1 MTITNKI
8 ITKNPYNRPGKA
20 SKPVRICVHYTG
32 QAGTGAD
39 RLALF
44 YANVAA
50 GMFPDK
56 PQNWTST
63 QYIVGLNGEVIRI
76 VPDNEIAY
84 AAANKNYGTI
94 HIEVCYKQSSGEFEQ
109 ASKAALRELVQYLM
123 KKYSIP
129 ADKVVRHY
137 DLTGKYCPYYYVD
150 ETRWAALH
158 EYITAPE
165 QKPSTLYR
173 VQVGAFS
180 SRENAENYM
189 KQVKAAGF
197 NAFIVEAKPGKLY
210 RVQVGAFTIKS
221 NAEAYMKKI
230 KAEGFPAFIVEVQ
243 NG

>member
-1 MTITNKI
+1 MTITEKI
-8 ITKNPYNRPGKA
+8 IPENKYNRPGKT

-39 RLALF
+39 RTALF

-63 QYIVGLNGEVIRI
+63 QYIVGLNGEVVRI
-76 VPDNEIAY
+76 IPDNEIAY

-109 ASKAALRELVQYLM
+109 ASKTALRELVQYLM
-123 KKYSIP
+123 KKYGIP
-129 ADKVVRHY
+129 ADKVLRHY

-165 QKPSTLYR
+165 KKPSTLYR
-173 VQVGAFS
+173 VQVGAFT
-180 SRENAENYM
+180 SRKNAENYM

-210 RVQVGAFTIKS
+210 RVQVGAFTIKA

-230 KAEGFPAFIVEVQ
+230 KVEGFPAFIVEVQ